1 MRFKNRA
8 KSAVAAVVLA
18 VSSCGAAAPAYAGY
32 SETCDIVSKR
42 ASIIMSVRQITSKTL
57 SQTLRDFEE
66 MSASIIKKADPQD
79 HDYLNTLASLEADML
94 IDAWSYPKVTS
105 ERNIEYA
112 KQIFTDK
119 WDSLCYKTIQGNGKG
134 SV

>member
-1 MRFKNRA
+1 MSLKNRT
-8 KSAVAAVVLA
+8 KGVVAAVVIAL
-18 VSSCGAAAPAYAGY
+18 SSCGAMAPAYAGY
-32 SETCDIVSKR
+32 SETCNIVSER
-42 ASIIMSVRQITSKTL
+42 ARAIMSIRQITSQTL
-57 SQTLRDFEE
+57 SQTLKDFEE
-66 MSASIIKKADPQD
+66 MNASIIEKVNPRD
-79 HDYLNTLASLEADML
+79 HEYFNTLASLDADML

-119 WDSLCYKTIQGNGKG
+119 WDNLCYKSIQGNGKG

>member
-1 MRFKNRA
+1 MSLKNRT
-8 KSAVAAVVLA
+8 KGVVAAVVLT

-66 MSASIIKKADPQD
+66 MNASIIRKADPQD
-79 HDYLNTLASLEADML
+79 HDYLNTLASLDADMI

-119 WDSLCYKTIQGNGKG
+119 WDTMCYKTLQGNGKG